1 MSEIPM
7 PLKGSAVHVDGPV
20 VRSGVSRD
28 ELNVRRL
35 FVTAVLAL
43 FTAALSLSIR
53 AATASTIKVDVL
65 DRIDPFRSGE
75 MIGSALGV
83 AFLGFAI
90 TLFVTSPLL
99 NRIGMGRLLNV
110 AALCFILGPLLMV
123 IAPTI
128 VPDGWIFNLIWVGML
143 LSGVGWGC
151 TESAINPMTAALY
164 ADEKTHRMN
173 VLHAWWPAGLIVG
186 GLLGFALTQIAVD
199 WRVVMLA
206 PLLPALGIMVLAAGQ
221 RFPVTESVAMGIP
234 TRDML
239 GEIFRRPSFFVWFM
253 LMFGTA
259 STELA
264 PGQWVDLALTHIV
277 GMRGILL
284 LVFVSGLMFVMRH
297 FAGPLAH
304 RLSPVGLLLMSSIFA
319 LAGLNLLSVASS
331 PATAIAASAIW
342 GIGVC
347 YETCARVGV
356 AL

>member
-1 MSEIPM
+1 M
-7 PLKGSAVHVDGPV
+7 
-20 VRSGVSRD
+20 
-28 ELNVRRL
+28 
-35 FVTAVLAL
+35 TAVD
-43 FTAALSLSIR
+43 
-53 AATASTIKVDVL
+53 ATASRARGALNEWLRGRVAAWTELGPRIERLQQRERVDVAEAVEAAV
-65 DRIDPFRSGE
+65 DYR
-75 MIGSALGV
+75 
-83 AFLGFAI
+83 
-90 TLFVTSPLL
+90 
-99 NRIGMGRLLNV
+99 RIGRDLALAQQLN
-110 AALCFILGPLLMV
+110 
-123 IAPTI
+123 APQSTTS
-128 VPDGWIFNLIWVGML
+128 FL
-143 LSGVGWGC
+143 
-151 TESAINPMTAALY
+151 ARQY
-164 ADEKTHRMN
+164 
-173 VLHAWWPAGLIVG
+173 AGLHQ
-186 GLLGFALTQIAVD
+186 ALTRPVGRTWPDLVTLLQQTVPS
-199 WRVVMLA
+199 VMRTMRA
-206 PLLPALGIMVLAAGQ
+206 RI
-221 RFPVTESVAMGIP
+221 FWVA
-234 TRDML
+234 
-239 GEIFRRPSFFVWFM
+239 M